1 MKEKDK
7 NTEEHILN
15 AARNVFIRKGYHG
28 ARMQEIADEAGMNKA
43 LVHYYFRSKEKLF
56 RKIFIGVFAQ
66 FFPKMGNVLTDESI
80 SVIEKIEFF
89 VHNYI
94 DLLAEN
100 SFIASF
106 IIMEINRD
114 PEETIN
120 LMQEITGGMREHY
133 FAGFKASL
141 DNAIE
146 NGEVVPVDFRQLMVN
161 IISLCVFPFIGRP
174 LVRFMMFDNDNVAF
188 EAFLE
193 TRKQEVMQFIKS
205 SITPAHLK

>member
-1 MKEKDK
+1 MSEKDQ
-7 NTEEHILN
+7 NTEAQILN

-28 ARMQEIADEAGMNKA
+28 ARMQEIANEAGMNKA

-56 RKIFIGVFAQ
+56 RQIFMDVFAR
-66 FFPKMGNVLTDESI
+66 FFPAIGNVLTNEEMP
-80 SVIEKIEFF
+80 VMKKIEFF
-89 VHNYI
+89 VHSYI

-114 PEETIN
+114 PEETLN
-120 LMQEITGGMREHY
+120 LMQEITGDMRGQY

-141 DNAIE
+141 DKAIE
-146 NGEVVPVDFRQLMVN
+146 NEEVAPVDFRQL
-161 IISLCVFPFIGRP
+161 IINTISMCVFPFIGRP
-174 LVRFMMFDNDNVAF
+174 LVQFMMFNNDNDAF

-193 TRKQEVMQFIKS
+193 NRKHEVVQFINAALK
-205 SITPAHLK
+205 PANSK